1 MHPVIR
7 SVAILG
13 GALALLGGA
22 CAKQTVSSNDSA
34 ASAPPA
40 QTAPAAQ
47 APPATSDSTTATP
60 SPVASTDTS
69 TGGDQAT
76 IARLERE
83 ARALAKTS
91 GCKSDAECRTAPVG
105 WRACGGPRT
114 YVTYCAATTDSAALY
129 RKLKALET
137 AEKAYIA
144 KAGMMSTCEFRM
156 PPRATLQGGVCREA
170 SGAP

>member
-34 ASAPPA
+34 ASASPA

-69 TGGDQAT
+69 TGDQAK

-105 WRACGGPRT
+105 WRACGGPRS

-137 AEKAYIA
+137 AEKAYLA

>member
-1 MHPVIR
+1 MIR

-69 TGGDQAT
+69 TGDQAT

-137 AEKAYIA
+137 AEKAYLA